1 MRVSREKG
9 QSVGGT
15 SKEKMCI
22 LDCLLLCI
30 ARYWAD
36 SIVRW
41 LDSLA

>member
-9 QSVGGT
+9 QSVGGA